1 MTATKAFRLGLIGH
15 PVSHSKSPEIFR
27 EKFDHEGFS
36 NAFYELFDFAT
47 LDNFDTWIEQQANA
61 AIPLLGFNVTV
72 PHKTQIIP
80 FLTTIS
86 KEARAIQA
94 VNTVVISRNPITQE
108 IQLHG
113 HNTDVDGFAK
123 SLEIVN
129 DIRIVKLN
137 SQDTLQTPPDSAQ
150 LGSIAFRN
158 TLGEVNNPILSPP
171 LNQAIILGN
180 GGSAKAVRHILN
192 RLNIPH
198 FTLQRGRIL
207 ETNTPVNEFQIPP
220 HTLIVQTTPVGMW
233 PKIEEHIEFP
243 FHQLNQTHV
252 VIDLIYN
259 PAQTIFMQ
267 KCKECG
273 AITLNGQTMLNA
285 QAETAWQLFKSTLA
299 TP

>member
-1 MTATKAFRLGLIGH
+1 MTSAKAFRLGLIGH

-27 EKFDHEGFS
+27 EKFDREGFS
-36 NAFYELFDFAT
+36 NASYELFD
-47 LDNFDTWIEQQANA
+47 LPNLENFGAWINQQTNA
-61 AIPLLGFNVTV
+61 DIPLLGFNVTV

-86 KEARAIQA
+86 AEAQAIQA
-94 VNTVVISRNPITQE
+94 VNTVVVSRDPITQE

-129 DIRIVKLN
+129 EMRIEKLN
-137 SQDTLQTPPDSAQ
+137 PQSALQTILDSA
-150 LGSIAFRN
+150 I
-158 TLGEVNNPILSPP
+158 T
-171 LNQAIILGN
+171 QAIVLGN
-180 GGSAKAVRHILN
+180 GGSAKAVRHILD
-192 RLNIPH
+192 LQNIPH

-207 ETNTPVNEFQIPP
+207 ETNTPLNELQIPP
-220 HTLIVQTTPVGMW
+220 HTLIIQTTPVGMW
-233 PKIEEHIEFP
+233 PNIEAHIEFP
-243 FHQLNQTHV
+243 FHQLNPTHV

-259 PAQTIFMQ
+259 PAQTTFMQ
-267 KCKECG
+267 KCEERG

-285 QAETAWQLFKSTLA
+285 QAETAWQLFKSALA

>member
-1 MTATKAFRLGLIGH
+1 MTSAKAFRLGLIGH

-27 EKFDHEGFS
+27 GKFDREGFS
-36 NAFYELFDFAT
+36 NASYELFD
-47 LDNFDTWIEQQANA
+47 LPNLENFGAWIKQQANA
-61 AIPLLGFNVTV
+61 DIPLIGFNVTV

-86 KEARAIQA
+86 AEAQAIQA
-94 VNTVVISRNPITQE
+94 VNTVVVSRDPITQE

-129 DIRIVKLN
+129 EMGIEKLN
-137 SQDTLQTPPDSAQ
+137 PQSALQTISDSA
-150 LGSIAFRN
+150 I
-158 TLGEVNNPILSPP
+158 T
-171 LNQAIILGN
+171 QAIILGN

-192 RLNIPH
+192 RQNISN
-198 FTLQRGRIL
+198 FTVHRGEII
-207 ETNTPVNEFQIPP
+207 ETNAPFDAYRIPS
-220 HTLIVQTTPVGMW
+220 HTLIIQTTPVGMW
-233 PKIEEHIEFP
+233 PNIEAHIEFP
-243 FHQLNQTHV
+243 FHQLNPTHV

-259 PAQTIFMQ
+259 PAQTTFMQ
-267 KCKECG
+267 KCEERG

-285 QAETAWQLFKSTLA
+285 QAETAWQLFKSALS

>member
-1 MTATKAFRLGLIGH
+1 MTSAKAFRLGLIGH

-27 EKFDHEGFS
+27 EKFGHEGFP
-36 NAFYELFDFAT
+36 NASYELFDLPN
-47 LDNFDTWIEQQANA
+47 LDNFGAWIKQQANA
-61 AIPLLGFNVTV
+61 DIPLLGFNVTV

-86 KEARAIQA
+86 AEAQAIQA
-94 VNTVVISRNPITQE
+94 VNTVVVSRDPITQE

-129 DIRIVKLN
+129 EMRIAKLN
-137 SQDTLQTPPDSAQ
+137 PQSALQIISDSA
-150 LGSIAFRN
+150 I
-158 TLGEVNNPILSPP
+158 T
-171 LNQAIILGN
+171 QAIILGN

-192 RLNIPH
+192 RQNIPH
-198 FTLQRGRIL
+198 FTLHRGRIL
-207 ETNTPVNEFQIPP
+207 ETNTPLNELQITS
-220 HTLIVQTTPVGMW
+220 HTLIIQTTPVGMW
-233 PKIEEHIEFP
+233 PNIEAHIEFP
-243 FHQLNQTHV
+243 FHQLNPTHV

-259 PAQTIFMQ
+259 PAQTTFMQ
-267 KCKECG
+267 KCEERG

-285 QAETAWQLFKSTLA
+285 QAETAWQLFKSALS

>member
-1 MTATKAFRLGLIGH
+1 MTSAKAFRLGLIGH

-27 EKFDHEGFS
+27 GKFDREGFS
-36 NAFYELFDFAT
+36 NASYELFD
-47 LDNFDTWIEQQANA
+47 LPNLENFGAWIKQQANA
-61 AIPLLGFNVTV
+61 DIPLLGFNVTV

-86 KEARAIQA
+86 AEAQAIQA
-94 VNTVVISRNPITQE
+94 VNTVVVSRDPITQE

-129 DIRIVKLN
+129 EMRIAKLN
-137 SQDTLQTPPDSAQ
+137 PQSALQIISDSA
-150 LGSIAFRN
+150 I
-158 TLGEVNNPILSPP
+158 T
-171 LNQAIILGN
+171 QAIVLGN

-192 RLNIPH
+192 RQNIPH
-198 FTLQRGRIL
+198 FTLHRGRIL
-207 ETNTPVNEFQIPP
+207 ETNTPLNELQIPP
-220 HTLIVQTTPVGMW
+220 HTLIIQTTPVGMW
-233 PKIEEHIEFP
+233 PKIEAHIEFP
-243 FHQLNQTHV
+243 FHQLNPTHV

-259 PAQTIFMQ
+259 PAQTTFMQ
-267 KCKECG
+267 KCEERG

-285 QAETAWQLFKSTLA
+285 QAETAWQLFKSALS

>member
-1 MTATKAFRLGLIGH
+1 MTSAKAFRLGLIGH

-27 EKFDHEGFS
+27 EKFDREGFS
-36 NAFYELFDFAT
+36 NATYELFD
-47 LDNFDTWIEQQANA
+47 LPNLENFGAWIKQQANA
-61 AIPLLGFNVTV
+61 DIPLLGFNVTV

-86 KEARAIQA
+86 AEAQAIQA
-94 VNTVVISRNPITQE
+94 VNTVVVSRDPITQE

-129 DIRIVKLN
+129 EMGIAKLN
-137 SQDTLQTPPDSAQ
+137 PQSALQTISDSA
-150 LGSIAFRN
+150 I
-158 TLGEVNNPILSPP
+158 T
-171 LNQAIILGN
+171 QAIVLGN
-180 GGSAKAVRHILN
+180 GGSAKAVRHILD
-192 RLNIPH
+192 RQNIPR

-207 ETNTPVNEFQIPP
+207 ETNTPLNELQIPS
-220 HTLIVQTTPVGMW
+220 HTLIIQTTPVGMW
-233 PKIEEHIEFP
+233 PNIEAHIEFP
-243 FHQLNQTHV
+243 FHQLNPTHV

-259 PAQTIFMQ
+259 PAQTTFMQ
-267 KCKECG
+267 KCEACG

-285 QAETAWQLFKSTLA
+285 QAETAWQLFKSALS

>member
-1 MTATKAFRLGLIGH
+1 MTSAKAFRLGLIGH

-27 EKFDHEGFS
+27 EKFDREGFS
-36 NAFYELFDFAT
+36 NATYELFDLPN
-47 LDNFDTWIEQQANA
+47 LDNFGAWIKQQANA
-61 AIPLLGFNVTV
+61 DIPLLGFNVTV

-86 KEARAIQA
+86 AEAQAIQA
-94 VNTVVISRNPITQE
+94 VNTVVVSRDPITQE

-129 DIRIVKLN
+129 EMRIAKLN
-137 SQDTLQTPPDSAQ
+137 PQSALQIISDSA
-150 LGSIAFRN
+150 I
-158 TLGEVNNPILSPP
+158 T
-171 LNQAIILGN
+171 QAIVLGN

-192 RLNIPH
+192 RQNIPH
-198 FTLQRGRIL
+198 FTLHRGRIL
-207 ETNTPVNEFQIPP
+207 ETNTPLNELQIPP
-220 HTLIVQTTPVGMW
+220 HTLIIQTTPVGMW
-233 PKIEEHIEFP
+233 PNIEAHIEFP
-243 FHQLNQTHV
+243 FHQLNPTHV

-259 PAQTIFMQ
+259 PAQTTFMQ
-267 KCKECG
+267 KCEERG

-285 QAETAWQLFKSTLA
+285 QAETAWQLFKSALS

>member
-1 MTATKAFRLGLIGH
+1 MTSAKAFRLGLIGH

-27 EKFDHEGFS
+27 GKFDREGFP
-36 NAFYELFDFAT
+36 NASYELFD
-47 LDNFDTWIEQQANA
+47 LPNLENFGAWINQQANSD
-61 AIPLLGFNVTV
+61 IPLLGFNVTV

-86 KEARAIQA
+86 ADPQA
-94 VNTVVISRNPITQE
+94 VNTVVVSRDPITQE

-129 DIRIVKLN
+129 EMRIAKLN
-137 SQDTLQTPPDSAQ
+137 PQSALQIISDSA
-150 LGSIAFRN
+150 I
-158 TLGEVNNPILSPP
+158 T
-171 LNQAIILGN
+171 QAIILGN

-192 RLNIPH
+192 LQNISN
-198 FTLQRGRIL
+198 FTVHRGEII
-207 ETNTPVNEFQIPP
+207 ETNAPFDAYQIPS
-220 HTLIVQTTPVGMW
+220 HTLIIQTTPVGMW
-233 PKIEEHIEFP
+233 PNIEAHIEFP
-243 FHQLNQTHV
+243 FHQLNPTHV

-259 PAQTIFMQ
+259 PAQTTFIK
-267 KCKECG
+267 KCEERG

-285 QAETAWQLFKSTLA
+285 QAETAWQLFKSALS

>member
-1 MTATKAFRLGLIGH
+1 MTSAKAFRLGLIGH

-27 EKFDHEGFS
+27 EKFDREGFS
-36 NAFYELFDFAT
+36 NATYELFDLPN
-47 LDNFDTWIEQQANA
+47 LDNFGAWIKQQANA
-61 AIPLLGFNVTV
+61 DIPLLGFNVTV

-86 KEARAIQA
+86 AEAQAIQA
-94 VNTVVISRNPITQE
+94 VNTVVVSRDPITQE

-129 DIRIVKLN
+129 EMGIEKLN
-137 SQDTLQTPPDSAQ
+137 PQSALQIISDSA
-150 LGSIAFRN
+150 I
-158 TLGEVNNPILSPP
+158 T
-171 LNQAIILGN
+171 QAIILGN

-192 RLNIPH
+192 RQNISN
-198 FTLQRGRIL
+198 FTVHRGEII
-207 ETNTPVNEFQIPP
+207 ETNAPFDAYQIPS
-220 HTLIVQTTPVGMW
+220 HTLIIQTTPVGMW
-233 PKIEEHIEFP
+233 PNIEAQIEFP
-243 FHQLNQTHV
+243 FHQLNPTHV

-259 PAQTIFMQ
+259 PAQTTFMQ
-267 KCKECG
+267 KCEERG

-285 QAETAWQLFKSTLA
+285 QAETAWQLFKSALS